1 MTNLLNFR
9 LQKNH
14 DCTFIPIGDEDREEE
29 EEEEEEEKA
38 DGVSEGG
45 EGREA
50 KGT

>member
-14 DCTFIPIGDEDREEE
+14 DYTFIPIGDEDREE

-45 EGREA
+45 EGREGE
-50 KGT
+50 GT